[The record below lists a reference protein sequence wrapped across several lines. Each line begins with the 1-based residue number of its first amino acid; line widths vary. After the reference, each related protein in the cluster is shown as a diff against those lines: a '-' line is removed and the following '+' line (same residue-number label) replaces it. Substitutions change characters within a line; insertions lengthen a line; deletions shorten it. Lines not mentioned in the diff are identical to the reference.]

1 MTLTRKLNYKNKIY
15 QNHKSRNTSRKVRGG
30 SSRFS
35 NYVKGVFKQ
44 KSGQPSSSSSS
55 GPLVPGPLVPG
66 PLVPGPLVPGPA
78 PGLVVS
84 FSDTQILNPILNTGR
99 PIPPPFVTTDI
110 GGRILAIIEL
120 TQNDVASGA
129 VQADDPIF
137 ISTIKLLEQMLDYP
151 ESSNLENYI
160 ILNENFLTGAEINRL
175 MPILNNVLQ
184 EKKSKELSSR
194 VGISGAFNLN
204 TLVNMPGEV
213 PVNDKI
219 SSRNLLSL
227 MILSSRLCPK
237 YSLRSNPEANLF
249 NSLNTLFDNG
259 NGATFNSNNISG
271 EIENFI
277 RTNSA
282 VTVNYILN
290 LINGKTI
297 YAIYTA
303 NYMVKGREISQDLIT
318 SRLNKWL
325 KPQNLVRYEIPI
337 VYLFNKY
344 TNSEKARINKDAE
357 ICKIVSDFTDIINK
371 PTTQV
376 SLLPPSVFNIEQ
388 NDNVDFSKINEFMKS
403 IAPAA
408 IKKEKLPKNK
418 SKRKK

>member
-1 MTLTRKLNYKNKIY
+1 M
-15 QNHKSRNTSRKVRGG
+15 QNEVI
-30 SSRFS
+30 
-35 NYVKGVFKQ
+35 
-44 KSGQPSSSSSS
+44 SG
-55 GPLVPGPLVPG
+55 
-66 PLVPGPLVPGPA
+66 
-78 PGLVVS
+78 
-84 FSDTQILNPILNTGR
+84 R
-99 PIPPPFVTTDI
+99 
-110 GGRILAIIEL
+110 
-120 TQNDVASGA
+120 
-129 VQADDPIF
+129 VQADDPVF

-151 ESSNLENYI
+151 ECSNLENYI
-160 ILNENFLTGAEINRL
+160 IIDNAFLTEFAVDRL
-175 MPILNNVLQ
+175 LPILNNVLQ

-204 TLVNMPGEV
+204 TLVNMPGERS
-213 PVNDKI
+213 VNDKI
-219 SSRNLLSL
+219 SPRNLLSL

-237 YSLRSNPEANLF
+237 NSMRSNPEADLF
-249 NSLNTLFDNG
+249 NRLNTLFDSG
-259 NGATFNSNNISG
+259 NGATFNPNTISR

-303 NYMVKGREISQDLIT
+303 NYLVKGREISQELIS

-325 KPQNLVRYEIPI
+325 KPQNLVRHEIPI

-344 TNSEKARINKDAE
+344 TNSEKARLNKDAE

-388 NDNVDFSKINEFMKS
+388 NDNVDFSKINEFMNS